1 MMKRILLFLIIF
13 LSFFPLLAQV
23 TAPLPLRVAREK
35 EVDSM
40 SNSPSDRDLT
50 PKPRTDRHGSG
61 SFNFKDE
68 SLADVLAAI
77 RDSQTEYTIHFIHND
92 LEHLRVSA
100 RIKDQDARKAVAR
113 VCKKLPVKVKT
124 RNKQIFVQYKPEK
137 DLTIK
142 TAHLTGAVEDGFLE
156 RPLPH
161 AKISILRTDS
171 TVVVDSAQIVVFF
184 KGDMIPFRAQFNADV
199 SAAEREYLVRSSME
213 GYDDVWQRI
222 AIPRPLPEEVE
233 VPTLKMRKSS
243 AKTMR
248 ELTVTATKI
257 KMFYRGDTLVYDA
270 TAFRLPEGSMLDD
283 LIRQL
288 PGVTMNADGE
298 IFVNGRKV
306 DELLLGSRTFFGG
319 NKRVLMENLPYY
331 TVKNLKVYEKQTDKS
346 MALGYDVE
354 PRKYVMDVNL
364 KDEYSQGYIGNV
376 EAAGGT
382 EKRWLARGFLLGFT
396 DRMRFTLLANANN
409 VNEGRHIAQEDH
421 WSPARQPNSLTTT
434 RSVAGEINY
443 HTKGDELKET
453 FRAEYTSTT
462 DEQTMQ
468 QQRDYFISDATL
480 TSATSS
486 FNRMGNR
493 KLSLHN
499 TFSLSKPFYLYAQ
512 AGYNYA
518 RRDGSFNSAFDQ
530 WSDSLTVSQRT
541 VGISEGHAWNAN
553 LEVQGAI
560 NIGKNKKHLNYYF
573 HFDHSNDESEAAT
586 RYQTTANPPPALTGR
601 AGGGSVNSSSLF
613 NCNTSFVSN
622 LGFGWELAKNLNLG
636 ISDFFYIR
644 NRHDRDYLYHPTS
657 APINSATSPINS
669 APINFST
676 SPSSSPSLSTV
687 LGGFPAEVSSSPSSP
702 AESPAPL
709 LPSQIDALAAFF
721 DPANSY
727 DSRDLDYS
735 SNVNITLYSNAYY
748 IHPLAR
754 MKISYQRFAL
764 ELGTPLTH
772 ERLHYRRGTLDT
784 LARQTVFLPKATFRF
799 RNVWKGGLR
808 SINGNIRFEQERT
821 LLLDRINF
829 RDDSKPLIVKLGNP
843 DLKPKAMTS
852 LGFSYYDATG
862 PKNASYNIA
871 GNFFYHHRDIAQSL
885 TYDPLTGVS
894 TYRPMNISGAYRAHA
909 EFGTDRTIDEKRYWT
924 WHVNTGADFDH
935 AKDHALLENAL
946 ESSTNT
952 VNTFFLNASA
962 YIRYNRKTL
971 NIRALGSINWRYTAQ
986 PLPTLGE
993 SLSALDFHYGLEATY
1008 TTPPL
1013 WSKLGSGLTL
1023 AADATMY
1030 SRRGYGTSLLNSNDF
1045 VVNASLSQPL
1055 LRGKLILRIEAFDI
1069 LHQLSSTQY
1078 DITAQG
1084 RTVTWYRSLPH
1095 YVMLHAVY
1103 HWNRNPKKGK

>member
-1 MMKRILLFLIIF
+1 MMKRIPLFLIIF

-23 TAPLPLRVAREK
+23 TAPRPLQVAREK
-35 EVDSM
+35 EVHSM
-40 SNSPSDRDLT
+40 SNSQSDRGLT

-142 TAHLTGAVEDGFLE
+142 TVHLTGAVEDGFLE

-171 TVVVDSAQIVVFF
+171 SVVVDSAQIVVFF
-184 KGDMIPFRAQFNADV
+184 KGDMTPFRAQFNADV

-306 DELLLGSRTFFGG
+306 DELLLGSRSFFGG
-319 NKRVLMENLPYY
+319 NKKMLLENLPYY

-364 KDEYSQGYIGNV
+364 KDEYSQGYIANV

-382 EKRWLARGFLLGFT
+382 QERWLARGFLLGFT

-468 QQRDYFISDATL
+468 QQRDYFISGAAL
-480 TSATSS
+480 KSATSS

-493 KLSLHN
+493 KLNLNN

-541 VGISEGHAWNAN
+541 VGISEGRAWGVKFD
-553 LEVQGAI
+553 VQGAF
-560 NIGKNKKHLNYYF
+560 NIGPNKQHLDYYF
-573 HFDHSNDESEAAT
+573 NFSHSNDESESAT
-586 RYQTTANPPPALTGR
+586 RYSTQAEVRPTVFPSSQSASTTH
-601 AGGGSVNSSSLF
+601 NSSSLF
-613 NCNTSFVSN
+613 NHNTNFLSN
-622 LGFGWELAKNLNLG
+622 LGYGWELAKNLNLG

-657 APINSATSPINS
+657 EPGSLPA
-669 APINFST
+669 
-676 SPSSSPSLSTV
+676 SSSPSTPLDDSV
-687 LGGFPAEVSSSPSSP
+687 AEEEP
-702 AESPAPL
+702 PL

-721 DPANSY
+721 DPSNSY
-727 DSRDLDYS
+727 DSHDLDW
-735 SNVNITLYSNAYY
+735 SNDVGIRLYSNANY
-748 IHPLAR
+748 IHPLAH
-754 MKISYQRFAL
+754 MKISYQRLAL
-764 ELGTPLTH
+764 ELGTPLSH
-772 ERLHYRRGTLDT
+772 ERLHYQRGSLDT

-799 RNVWKGGLR
+799 RNVWKGGRR

-821 LLLDRINF
+821 LMLDRVNF
-829 RDDSKPLIVKLGNP
+829 RDDSKPLVVKIGNP

-852 LGFSYYDATG
+852 LGFSYYDSTG
-862 PKNASYNIA
+862 PKNASYNLA
-871 GNFFYHHRDIAQSL
+871 GNFFYHHRDIAQSF
-885 TYDPLTGVS
+885 TYDPVTGVS
-894 TYRPMNISGAYRAHA
+894 TYRPMNVSGAYRAHA

-924 WHVNTGADFDH
+924 WHVNAGADFDH
-935 AKDHALLENAL
+935 SKDHALLENAL
-946 ESSTNT
+946 KSSVNT
-952 VNTFFLNASA
+952 VNTLTLNSGGN
-962 YIRYNRKTL
+962 IRYNYKTL
-971 NIRALGSINWRYTAQ
+971 NVRAVGYINWRKSFNPNSELVNTN
-986 PLPTLGE
+986 
-993 SLSALDFHYGLEATY
+993 LSPWSGGTVEAVLDFQYGLEASY
-1008 TTPPL
+1008 TTPAL
-1013 WSKLGSGLTL
+1013 CDTKVGGLTL
-1023 AADATMY
+1023 AADATMFN
-1030 SRRGYGTSLLNSNDF
+1030 RRGYRAADLNRHDF
-1045 VVNASLSQPL
+1045 VMNASLSQPFL
-1055 LRGKLILRIEAFDI
+1055 KGKLILSLEAFDL
-1069 LHQLSSTQY
+1069 LHQLSPIDY
-1078 DITAQG
+1078 DVNAQG
-1084 RTVTWYRSLPH
+1084 RTITWYRSLPH
-1095 YVMLHAVY
+1095 YVMLHAVW
-1103 HWNRNPKKGK
+1103 HFNKNPKKK